1 MLNCFTVEGHVL
13 TAMNGKL
20 TTLEGHVSTAIT
32 ANGQIST
39 VEGHVS
45 TANGQTLTIWRDT
58 FKLLQSVKLPLWRD
72 RFKLQRAKLPLW
84 RDKVLVWRYECGQLV
99 CLEHPLVHVQIV
111 LVPHCL

>member
-13 TAMNGKL
+13 TAINGKL
-20 TTLEGHVSTAIT
+20 STLEGHNTCQLQMVKF
-32 ANGQIST
+32 
-39 VEGHVS
+39 
-45 TANGQTLTIWRDT
+45 LLWKDT
-58 FKLLQSVKLPLWRD
+58 FPLQVVKHELWRGSFKQQIVKLPLWRD